1 MFKKIITWLLVVVLT
16 ASIAIGGTL
25 AYLTDR
31 DSEANVFTVGD
42 VDITLDE
49 TFTDNSQLIPGVDVN
64 KDVKIKNEG
73 PNDAWVWYTYAV
85 PQALDG
91 NLDLVYANEVR
102 VSSVEEIQE
111 VLAPEYPYSDVKI
124 VLTEDL
130 IIDKNTPWGYADNNG
145 AHFQIWKNKS
155 VTFDLNGHKIVV
167 KEDAVKDGKTYATA
181 LFLVRNASLN
191 LVGPGAIEVNNYAVA
206 VYCWQDQYQ
215 KHSVNIYGDVK
226 ITSNS
231 VDRNGGASPESIIY
245 IQHADDAANGL
256 DKHLE
261 CNIYGGVLDGY
272 ALNVADKCT
281 SMHELRQMFVLYEG
295 VKFSEERYDLLQS
308 DLDKELIKLADGCT
322 LEYADGWYTVVGP
335 KEQEQFGGADN
346 GNWLNGQLVGTME
359 QDGITYN
366 VYVRLYKEILKAE
379 ETTTLDLTAVKLAE
393 YVDITPD
400 GQLYKVVDGETV
412 KIDWN
417 ITQNGG
423 DTPVIVVTAC
433 AIQTEGFRTLEEA
446 YAAFLEQWEA

>member
-1 MFKKIITWLLVVVLT
+1 MLKKILAWALVVSLT
-16 ASIAIGGTL
+16 AGVAIGGTL

-42 VDITLDE
+42 VNIDLNEDFDQGAT
-49 TFTDNSQLIPGVDVN
+49 LIPG
-64 KDVKIKNEG
+64 KDIVKKPTIKNIG
-73 PNDAWVWYTYAV
+73 PNDAWVWYTYAI

-130 IIDKNTPWGYADNNG
+130 IIDKNTPWGYADSNG

-231 VDRNGGASPESIIY
+231 VDRNGGASPESILY
-245 IQHADDAANGL
+245 IQHADDAENGL

-272 ALNVADKCT
+272 ALNVADK
-281 SMHELRQMFVLYEG
+281 
-295 VKFSEERYDLLQS
+295 
-308 DLDKELIKLADGCT
+308 
-322 LEYADGWYTVVGP
+322 
-335 KEQEQFGGADN
+335 
-346 GNWLNGQLVGTME
+346 
-359 QDGITYN
+359 
-366 VYVRLYKEILKAE
+366 
-379 ETTTLDLTAVKLAE
+379 
-393 YVDITPD
+393 
-400 GQLYKVVDGETV
+400 
-412 KIDWN
+412 
-417 ITQNGG
+417 
-423 DTPVIVVTAC
+423 
-433 AIQTEGFRTLEEA
+433 
-446 YAAFLEQWEA
+446 